1 MTTLAMKFF
10 ITALAMKC
18 SMTTLAMKCFITT
31 LAMKCR
37 KAGERAL
44 RYIFTRLAML

>member
-18 SMTTLAMKCFITT
+18 SITT